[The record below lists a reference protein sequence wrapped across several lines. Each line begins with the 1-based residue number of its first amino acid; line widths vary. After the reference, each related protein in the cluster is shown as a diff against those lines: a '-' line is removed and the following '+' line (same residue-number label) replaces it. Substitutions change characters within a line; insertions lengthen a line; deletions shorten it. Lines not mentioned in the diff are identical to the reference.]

1 MQEPKEFQGVEE
13 PPTPDLSADTPEE
26 PPKDKGSRLSNIK
39 EKGNHSSVS
48 ELKRMLEVPVST
60 LEMEREYLQLSAETI
75 QKAWY
80 AAVNHI
86 RSYAGNA
93 FIDIA
98 ERVVVSWEDPATI
111 TVEVDSK
118 LSEGLLN
125 ENKMQLSSG
134 LRHVSGRT
142 DFEIA
147 IVLNRKHDYEVKV
160 KKHLSPREKFR
171 LMAEQYPAIL
181 DLQKRLDLDL
191 L

>member
-1 MQEPKEFQGVEE
+1 VQEPKEFPAVEE
-13 PPTPDLSADTPEE
+13 PPTPELSADTPEV
-26 PPKDKGSRLSNIK
+26 PPKAQGSRLANIK

-48 ELKRMLEVPVST
+48 ELRKMMEVPVST
-60 LEMEREYLQLSAETI
+60 LEMERDYLQLTAETI
-75 QKAWY
+75 QETWY

-98 ERVVVSWEDPATI
+98 ERVLVSWEDPATI

-142 DFEIA
+142 DFEIC
-147 IVLNRKHDYEVKV
+147 IVLNRKHGYEVKV